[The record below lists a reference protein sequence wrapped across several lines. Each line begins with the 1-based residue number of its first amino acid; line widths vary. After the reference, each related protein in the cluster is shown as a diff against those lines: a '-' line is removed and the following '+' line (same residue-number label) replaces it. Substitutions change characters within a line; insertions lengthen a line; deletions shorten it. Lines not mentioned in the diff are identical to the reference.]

1 MLKVDNIIPLWR
13 VVIPNMVSESCP
25 KLSHDNRILKYRTK
39 IMSLDQGEAVR
50 ELHTWYQS
58 HALNLAMTIESS
70 NIEQRL

>member
-39 IMSLDQGEAVR
+39 GVLCSRAPEKGVEP
-50 ELHTWYQS
+50 
-58 HALNLAMTIESS
+58 
-70 NIEQRL
+70 RLRGGRSRAP